1 MRNGF
6 DLGSGDT
13 VSRFTRAAKL
23 AVSLHITKNIINYSL
38 VCNGFLSEPF

>member
-13 VSRFTRAAKL
+13 VSRFTSAAKL
-23 AVSLHITKNIINYSL
+23 AVSLHITKNIILNSATL
-38 VCNGFLSEPF
+38 LQI

>member
-13 VSRFTRAAKL
+13 VSRFTSAAKL
-23 AVSLHITKNIINYSL
+23 AVSLHITKNIIDYSL
-38 VCNGFLSEPF
+38 VCNGFR